1 MMAVVL
7 VAVSIKNMKLI
18 DSLEGTESS
27 HARILKYVVRENG
40 HLKHYNRLT
49 HIHTPR
55 TNLLTILK
63 VSVSSEDVT

>member
-7 VAVSIKNMKLI
+7 VALSIRNMKFT

-27 HARILKYVVRENG
+27 HARILKYEIRKNG
-40 HLKHYNRLT
+40 HLKHYNQLT

-55 TNLLTILK
+55 TNLLTSLK
-63 VSVSSEDVT
+63 VSVSYEDVT